1 MSAAAKLGAIL
12 TLVALASAPGIVN
25 RSIWHDEAIT
35 LLEVS
40 DGPTPRPDRPVPAGE
55 LKGAFEGRKS
65 ASGILEVLRE
75 TDIHPPVYYWALS
88 LWRAALGSSVE
99 AARTLSLVATLVSVV
114 FLFALLRAAGAEN
127 PFPALL
133 LFGCATFTVH
143 LAHETRNYALGTAF
157 LLASTLLAWRAL
169 PGDGRPPSRGSYL
182 RAAASGL
189 AASAAFLTGYLTIF
203 WIVALLGWF
212 AIVAWRRSRGL
223 AVMLPAMAAVVT
235 SGLYLGMGLHGQL
248 DAPGTG
254 QDSGFDGILAETRGV
269 AFSFVDILANH
280 EGYWGRRA
288 VTVLA
293 VSLLAATLW
302 RLVRGRRE
310 AGALDRRLVVFFAG
324 VIVTSAAGI
333 AALDVVKDKHLY
345 RASRYFAYAL
355 PALAV
360 LLALGVSEARRGA
373 RRLSLAVPLLAFVS
387 LQLGSVNWSS
397 ERCRGGTRMGRPHR
411 SVARAI
417 AASSNRPVL
426 ALIGVGNG
434 RGDPWSSI
442 YEMRPDIPVVFVHW
456 TTDPAEVVAFAAEY
470 EEIWMLRA
478 FDGVTAGREQLVFD
492 ALVGSGRF
500 ADDPPGLDPRVLRA
514 RRL

>member
-1 MSAAAKLGAIL
+1 MRPAAKLAATL
-12 TLVALASAPGIVN
+12 ALVAAASAPGIVN

-55 LKGAFEGRKS
+55 LKAAFEGRRS
-65 ASGILEVLRE
+65 TAGILEVLRE

-88 LWRAALGSSVE
+88 WWRAAFGGSVE
-99 AARTLSLVATLVSVV
+99 AARTFSLAATLVSVA
-114 FLFALLRAAGAEN
+114 LLYALLRTAGAEN

-143 LAHETRNYALGTAF
+143 LAHETRNYALGTVF
-157 LLASTLLAWRAL
+157 LLASTRLAWRAL
-169 PGDGRPPSRGSYL
+169 PEDDRPLSRRSYL
-182 RAAASGL
+182 RAGASGV

-203 WIVALLGWF
+203 WIVTLLGWF
-212 AIVAWRRSRGL
+212 AVVAWRRGRAL
-223 AVMLPAMAAVVT
+223 AVTLPGTAVALM
-235 SGLYLGMGLHGQL
+235 SFLYLGMGLHGQL
-248 DAPGTG
+248 DAPGTR
-254 QDSGFDGILAETRGV
+254 QDAGFDGTVAEIRGV
-269 AFSFVDILANH
+269 AFSLLDVLANQ
-280 EGYWGRRA
+280 EGSWGRRA

-293 VSLLAATLW
+293 AGLLAATLW
-302 RLVRGRRE
+302 RLLRRRRD
-310 AGALDRRLVVFFAG
+310 AGALDRRLVVLLTG
-324 VIVTSAAGI
+324 VIVTTAAGI
-333 AALDVVKDKHLY
+333 AALDVMQDKHLY

-360 LLALGVSEARRGA
+360 VLALGVAEAGRGA
-373 RRLSLAVPLLAFVS
+373 RRVATAALLVGFVA
-387 LQLGSVNWSS
+387 LQLDSVNWSS

-411 SVARAI
+411 SVAATI

-434 RGDPWSSI
+434 RGDPWSWV
-442 YEMRPDIPVVFVHW
+442 YEMDPGVPVAFVHW
-456 TTDPAEVVAFAAEY
+456 TNDPAEVVAFAAEY
-470 EEIWMLRA
+470 EEVWMLRA
-478 FDGVTAGREQLVFD
+478 FDGVTAGREKLVFD
-492 ALVGSGRF
+492 ALLESGRF